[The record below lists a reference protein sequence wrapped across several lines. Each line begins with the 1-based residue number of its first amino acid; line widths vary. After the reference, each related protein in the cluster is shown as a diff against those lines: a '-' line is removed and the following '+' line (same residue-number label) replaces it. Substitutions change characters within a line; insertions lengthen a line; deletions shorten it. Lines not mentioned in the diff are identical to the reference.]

1 MTSLGGKN
9 KLDGTAIIYR

>member
-1 MTSLGGKN
+1 MGGKN